1 MTDIEMIKLSGHLNL
16 PKESLC
22 LLSFLMII
30 SKKKIFYYQIVVAL
44 PLMDKVITCL
54 AMIETIY
61 CCDLSR
67 FPDTALFSAH
77 IISANGEILA
87 PYQQLSSNNSFMI
100 CNQHQIL
107 QTLLHERTNFQA
119 VCFDFKQKIID
130 DCLVGRYQLKPDDLC
145 HIFKEAN
152 HFLGAELGK
161 IADDILHYKLGSS
174 TSELFYEIKAKEWL
188 SSIINNYYTTQND
201 QEISQED
208 SVVLENVRHYINDH
222 LMATIPQ
229 DLLAKID
236 MMSKTKLKT
245 AFKTK
250 YHMTITE
257 YIQQNVVWH

>member
-77 IISANGEILA
+77 IISANGEILP
-87 PYQQLSSNNSFMI
+87 PYQQLSSNDSFMI

-107 QTLLHERTNFQA
+107 QTLLHERTNF
-119 VCFDFKQKIID
+119 
-130 DCLVGRYQLKPDDLC
+130 
-145 HIFKEAN
+145 
-152 HFLGAELGK
+152 
-161 IADDILHYKLGSS
+161 SS
-174 TSELFYEIKAKEWL
+174 GLF
-188 SSIINNYYTTQND
+188 
-201 QEISQED
+201 
-208 SVVLENVRHYINDH
+208 
-222 LMATIPQ
+222 
-229 DLLAKID
+229 
-236 MMSKTKLKT
+236 
-245 AFKTK
+245 
-250 YHMTITE
+250 
-257 YIQQNVVWH
+257 